1 MLIPDPYSREHDGYL
16 SNYLTTGQARMI
28 GFGRE
33 VAGQS
38 KDGSIFPMELQ
49 VGEMAVAGRRM
60 FTGVVRDISE
70 RKRADEHQKVLVAE
84 LDHRVK
90 DVLARVSALAMSTR
104 QVSSGSAD
112 EFNRSLNGR
121 LESMGTAHNLLS
133 HSGWRDVDLRDLVR
147 SQLAPYT
154 TDTNVV
160 ISGAEVTLTAAA
172 TQAIAMVL
180 HELATNAAK
189 YGALSIPGG
198 QVLVNWDCRANE
210 AATSMLK
217 IEWCEIGGPPVA
229 TSIHSSYGTDLIRD
243 LIPHELGGNVDLVF
257 APNGVHCS
265 IEIPLGQK

>member
-1 MLIPDPYSREHDGYL
+1 IRDWSVTGVQTCALPI
-16 SNYLTTGQARMI
+16 LTTGQARMI

-84 LDHRVK
+84 LDHRV
-90 DVLARVSALAMSTR
+90 
-104 QVSSGSAD
+104 
-112 EFNRSLNGR
+112 
-121 LESMGTAHNLLS
+121 
-133 HSGWRDVDLRDLVR
+133 
-147 SQLAPYT
+147 
-154 TDTNVV
+154 
-160 ISGAEVTLTAAA
+160 
-172 TQAIAMVL
+172 
-180 HELATNAAK
+180 
-189 YGALSIPGG
+189 
-198 QVLVNWDCRANE
+198 LVNWDCRTNE
-210 AATSMLK
+210 AAASMLK